1 MTDARDR
8 LIEHLQRSGIR
19 DRRVLEAMRRVPRE
33 HFVPPTVRHA
43 AYEDHPLPIG
53 EGQTISQPYIV
64 ALMTQ
69 ALALQPGEKVL
80 EIGTGS
86 GYQAAILAELGADLY
101 TVEVRPLLLEA
112 ARRRLEALGY
122 EGIHYRLGNGHL
134 GWPEFAPYDA
144 IIVTAAPREIPP
156 ALVAQLAEGGRMVI
170 PVGPTAGFQTLWL
183 LLKDEEGNIERVD
196 LGGVAFV
203 PLIGGEAGR

>member
-1 MTDARDR
+1 MDERDR
-8 LIEHLQRSGIR
+8 LIEHLRHAGIG

-33 HFVPPTVRHA
+33 QFVPPNVRHA
-43 AYEDHPLPIG
+43 AYEDRPLPIK

-86 GYQAAILAELGADLY
+86 GYQTAILAELGADLY
-101 TVEVRPLLLEA
+101 TVEVRPVLLET

-122 EGIHYRLGNGHL
+122 KGIHYHLGDGHL
-134 GWPEFAPYDA
+134 GWPAFAPYDA

-203 PLIGGEAGR
+203 PLIDGEAEQ